1 MTVRWLTVMAVGAT
15 AAVLAG
21 CGTTKART
29 TSTTATKPAVLT
41 PTPAGRPTSC
51 TGYGTSWLRA
61 YNRTALRQSSPI
73 RMVSAC
79 CGPVTKAGRH
89 HCLLEV
95 TLVGT
100 KQFGCEMVD
109 LGPDGT
115 PATIGRHEDCAL
127 HK

>member
-1 MTVRWLTVMAVGAT
+1 MTVRWLTAMPVVAT
-15 AAVLAG
+15 AVVLAG
-21 CGTTKART
+21 CGTTNARST
-29 TSTTATKPAVLT
+29 GTTANKPAVLE
-41 PTPAGRPTSC
+41 PTPAGTPTSC

-79 CGPVTKAGRH
+79 CGPVTEAGRH
-89 HCLLEV
+89 HCLLKV

-100 KQFGCEMVD
+100 KQVGCETVD
-109 LGPDGT
+109 LGADGT
-115 PATIGRHEDCAL
+115 PATIGRHEACAP

>member
-1 MTVRWLTVMAVGAT
+1 MTVRWLTVMAVGT
-15 AAVLAG
+15 SAAVLAG

-29 TSTTATKPAVLT
+29 TSTTANKPAVLT
-41 PTPAGRPTSC
+41 PTPAGVPTSC

-79 CGPVTKAGRH
+79 CGPVTNAGRH
-89 HCLLEV
+89 HCFLKV

-109 LGPDGT
+109 LGSDGT
-115 PATIGRHEDCAL
+115 PATIGRHEDCAP